1 MIRID
6 LFTFFISEIFHSCI
20 IVQAIALPLSM
31 EWSRRGKKFDLHN
44 NNNELKYFFNF
55 SGSKNQ

>member
-1 MIRID
+1 MREEENQMIRID

-31 EWSRRGKKFDLHN
+31 EWSRRGKKLICIIIIMN
-44 NNNELKYFFNF
+44 
-55 SGSKNQ
+55 